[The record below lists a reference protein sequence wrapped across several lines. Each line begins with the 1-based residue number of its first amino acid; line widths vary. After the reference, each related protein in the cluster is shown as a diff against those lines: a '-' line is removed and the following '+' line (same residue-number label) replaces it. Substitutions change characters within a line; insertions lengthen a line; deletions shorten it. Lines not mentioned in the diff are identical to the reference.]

1 LADGLISQHVASL
14 QPQLASILEKLGH
27 VHVDLLHKL
36 YNKELQVSRME
47 SSEEFVPRSARID
60 FMFHMSKGASERPEF
75 IALKEE
81 TDSQIHEFKKFLTCQ
96 IIKATKIEC
105 DSYADQLKDSFAKA
119 VHVVVKGFL
128 VGSEADDHDNC
139 DSFVLTIFATH
150 SVRLLKHT
158 TFSSLDSFYERYKK
172 VHNIAVFPIQS
183 DSAANT
189 ATASQSR
196 FFQPSVASTNGNG
209 GNNVVHP
216 GSMMDASSLR
226 HIDSMSR
233 AIESIFI
240 MPFDEYLSQCKKNK
254 ISLELKK
261 LSTSHFTDEATAATQ
276 MELDREP
283 SLDHSQL
290 QDLIRR
296 QTKAENKLVLNEIS
310 KLQKQ
315 LQKLETKKSQR
326 GRSPLGAST
335 QKEIKNP
342 SVPHSPSRQKK
353 AAQKAAEADKDT
365 NKNSRKQKQKKGQK
379 NMKEKTSKSKT
390 RRNK

>member
-1 LADGLISQHVASL
+1 
-14 QPQLASILEKLGH
+14 
-27 VHVDLLHKL
+27 
-36 YNKELQVSRME
+36 M
-47 SSEEFVPRSARID
+47 
-60 FMFHMSKGASERPEF
+60 
-75 IALKEE
+75 
-81 TDSQIHEFKKFLTCQ
+81 
-96 IIKATKIEC
+96 
-105 DSYADQLKDSFAKA
+105 KDSFTKA
-119 VHVVVKGFL
+119 VRVLVKSFL

-139 DSFVLTIFATH
+139 DSFVSTIFATR
-150 SVRLLKHT
+150 SARLLKHT
-158 TFSSLDSFYERYKK
+158 TFPSLDSFYERYKK
-172 VHNIAVFPIQS
+172 IHNISVFPIQS
-183 DSAANT
+183 DSVVNT

-196 FFQPSVASTNGNG
+196 FFQPNAAATNGNG
-209 GNNVVHP
+209 GNNELHP

-226 HIDSMSR
+226 NIDNMSR

-240 MPFDEYLSQCKKNK
+240 IPFDEYLYQCKKNK

-261 LSTSHFTDEATAATQ
+261 LSTFHFTEEATAATQ

-283 SLDHSQL
+283 SLEHSQI

-335 QKEIKNP
+335 QKEIKNS

-353 AAQKAAEADKDT
+353 AAQKAVEADKDT
-365 NKNSRKQKQKKGQK
+365 NRNSRKQKQKKGQK
-379 NMKEKTSKSKT
+379 NMKEKPAKSKT